1 MKILKKFLFIYNFI
15 LIFSLFYQGIRQYQ
29 SISDLALLLLLSS
42 SVLYFLTI
50 IIGKIFKLDN
60 NLNKLVD
67 LLKRTSLLTSS
78 VLLAIASFGLIFRFE
93 YIFIIIIFP
102 LPLYF
107 MLGVF
112 YKESVEVLVPQV
124 ESIETPKLGVCT
136 KESVESVNSEP
147 ISDPLKRKFLKIIG
161 GSGLGILLLAIFKP
175 KSAEAAFFG
184 SVPGP
189 GTVAIKD
196 SSDNKIDP
204 AIKSPTDAYGVTE
217 IDDSTPAYYGFVNK
231 EGAWY
236 ITREGN
242 DGSYRYNKGTG
253 SFTSNWSNRSS
264 LTYDYFDATF

>member
-1 MKILKKFLFIYNFI
+1 MKIIKKILFGYNFI
-15 LIFSLFYQGIRQYQ
+15 LISALLYQGIRQFK
-29 SISDLALLLLLSS
+29 STSDLVLILLIASS
-42 SVLYFLTI
+42 ALYFLTV
-50 IIGKIFKLDN
+50 IFSKFFKYDKLN
-60 NLNKLVD
+60 NW
-67 LLKRTSLLTSS
+67 LKGISLLTTSI
-78 VLLAIASFGLIFRFE
+78 LLVIATFGLIFSFE

-107 MLGVF
+107 ILTVF
-112 YKESVEVLVPQV
+112 YKESVAVQVPQV
-124 ESIETPKLGVCT
+124 VVVEKAKDTET
-136 KESVESVNSEP
+136 KEEANQEP
-147 ISDPLKRKFLKIIG
+147 IGDPLKRKFIKIIG

-196 SSDNKIDP
+196 SNDNKIDP

-217 IDDSTPAYYGFVNK
+217 IDDSVPSYYGFVNK
-231 EGAWY
+231 DGAWY
-236 ITREGN
+236 ITKENN

-253 SFTSNWSNRSS
+253 SFSSNWSNRAG

>member
-15 LIFSLFYQGIRQYQ
+15 LIFSLFYQGIRQLK
-29 SISDLALLLLLSS
+29 SASDLALILMLAS
-42 SVLYFLTI
+42 SVVYFFI
-50 IIGKIFKLDN
+50 IISDKIFKFE
-60 NLNKLVD
+60 NKFDKLIE
-67 LLKRTSLLTSS
+67 LLKKVSLLTSFI
-78 VLLAIASFGLIFRFE
+78 LLAIASFGLIFRFE

-107 MLGVF
+107 MLTVF
-112 YKESVEVLVPQV
+112 YKESVVV
-124 ESIETPKLGVCT
+124 ESVEPVESVESVESVKSV
-136 KESVESVNSEP
+136 ESVESVNQEP
-147 ISDPLKRKFLKIIG
+147 IVDPLKRKFLKIIG
-161 GSGLGILLLAIFKP
+161 GSGLGILMLAIFKP

-196 SSDNKIDP
+196 SNDNKIDP
-204 AIKSPTDAYGVTE
+204 AIKSPTDAYGVTQ

-236 ITREGN
+236 ITKEDT

-253 SFTSNWSNRSS
+253 NFSGNWSTRAS
-264 LTYDYFDATF
+264 LTYDYFDAIF